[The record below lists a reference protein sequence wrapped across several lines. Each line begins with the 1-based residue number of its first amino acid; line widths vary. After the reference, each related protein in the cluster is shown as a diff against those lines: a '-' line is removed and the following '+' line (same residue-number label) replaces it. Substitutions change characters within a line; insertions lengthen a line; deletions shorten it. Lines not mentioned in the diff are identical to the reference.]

1 MSAIAPKVY
10 PVTLSKQQAV
20 VPVNPLAG
28 DTGQTTPETSAWVA
42 VPPGSIPQLELNV
55 TAQTGTFSAFLE
67 TCNQINS
74 SGVAVDQPRQ
84 IGWFRQ
90 IALPPVPAFPL
101 TPVPMSG
108 AQPCDNYVRVN
119 ATSGGSASCAWTV
132 TGQFISAAHAESV

>member
-28 DTGQTTPETSAWVA
+28 DLLQAAPETSAWVA
-42 VPPGSIPQLELNV
+42 VPPGSIPQLELNITFTSV
-55 TAQTGTFSAFLE
+55 PGTFNAFLE
-67 TCNQINS
+67 TCNQVNS

-90 IALPPVPAFPL
+90 TPNLAPPYS
-101 TPVPMSG
+101 TPMSG

-119 ATSGGSASCAWTV
+119 TTPGAGSTIGWTV
-132 TGQFISAAHAESV
+132 TGQLISAAHAESV